1 MLPLGESIFRVGAT
15 YDWNANDCETTTF
28 AREALESRLQKLL
41 NASFEVI
48 DHQAAVRPVID
59 TRKALIG
66 LHPGNDRIGFFN
78 GLGSKGVLSA
88 PYLAEQLVDHI
99 LDSSPIDPEFDVR
112 GNI

>member
-1 MLPLGESIFRVGAT
+1 MRIESSFVEI
-15 YDWNANDCETTTF
+15 YDWNANDCETTRV
-28 AREALESRLQKLL
+28 AREALERRLQKLV
-41 NASFEVI
+41 STSYEVI
-48 DHQAAVRPVID
+48 DHRAAVRPVID
-59 TRKALIG
+59 TRRALIG

-99 LDSSPIDPEFDVR
+99 LDSGPIDPEFDLR